1 MQPNKLL
8 MNCPACGHQVS
19 KKAATCPACGHRIA
33 FGLVMFSA
41 ILGGIFFAALLAVLI
56 IAVLQLANLH

>member
-8 MNCPACGHQVS
+8 MNCPACEHQVS

-33 FGLVMFSA
+33 FGTIMFSA
-41 ILGGIFFAALLAVLI
+41 ILGGVFCLALFALLILAVF
-56 IAVLQLANLH
+56 QLANLH